1 MGHSVFYVCVG
12 RGGAYFVV
20 CYCVGGGGGG
30 IVCVAF
36 GGRWIGHNL
45 WYVSCEM
52 GGP

>member
-1 MGHSVFYVCVG
+1 MFYVCMG
-12 RGGAYFVV
+12 SGGAYFVV
-20 CYCVGGGGGG
+20 SLLLCVWAGRGGG